1 MMESFAKDARW
12 RWAILSFVLL
22 CMAVT
27 VTLFQGLRSPG

>member
-1 MMESFAKDARW
+1 MMESFAKDVRW

-27 VTLFQGLRSPG
+27 VTLFQGLRPQG